1 MPSRSAVTKL
11 KAILII
17 DLIIVAA
24 AAGTYIYM
32 QNQGLIVTAA
42 RDAEF
47 VVTDLTITPPVAE
60 EAEPVTISANVTNI
74 GDLEG
79 TYDANLTIN
88 NVLTQNQTLVV
99 PGNKTSVIAEFTVI
113 QENIGTYAVE
123 LGGLNGSFTIK
134 AAPPSASNIHL
145 SSPTVKPYESW
156 VGDTINITVTANN
169 PSSEADKLT
178 IRFMVD
184 DSLVEIR
191 KIELDAGASMDVLF
205 NYNVTSEGKHTFK
218 VNSISGTFNVVP
230 TGYHTLTV
238 NRSGGGSTPLPFTLN
253 GESHNTPYT
262 ALLPVGTYTL
272 SVPTPFTTA
281 TAVLE
286 FSYWSNGAKTPTTTI
301 DLQDR
306 TIIVVTYTL
315 VSGYASCP
323 SLYVWNGTGYS
334 YVTDVSNAGWLGYI
348 NYINSNGDIVFGGGN
363 PWDYVKLD
371 NNLLATKAGSYD
383 MALFQQWN
391 ELFYLDT
398 AYMMVVDHPAGTDV
412 YTTMSN
418 YVNQA
423 FSDKIYTVDRANL
436 VSPVSAT
443 YAWAPNGTSVAG
455 EDVLPQISQLDGVFT
470 PGNNGLLSPSWDNI
484 NLNQLTLDL
493 GDLSNAEQI
502 KLVINGMVDWG
513 NAGPY
518 YDWIDGFKAAATQ
531 GLVPDGTQIYPSP
544 YMEVKAANG
553 SWVRIPQDR
562 QMPNPS
568 DFNARTF
575 VVDLTGLFPADV
587 SDYQLRITNFF
598 NVTFDYIGI
607 DTSLQQNVTV
617 QKIMPTATLNQ
628 MWETQTTSS
637 GAFTKYGDV
646 TPLLQAADDM
656 YVIGRQGDQVHLKFP
671 TDNLTAPA
679 EGMERDCFVFVACWF
694 KDAPGEWGYGFNFT
708 TDPLPFINMSGFPY
722 PSTESYPYDAVHLQY
737 LQDYNTRIINP
748 P

>member
-17 DLIIVAA
+17 DLIIVAV
-24 AAGTYIYM
+24 AAGTYIYL
-32 QNQGLIVTAA
+32 QNQGLIATAA

-47 VVTDLTITPPVAE
+47 KVTDLTITPAEAE
-60 EAEPVTISANVTNI
+60 EAEPVTITANITNI

-88 NVLTQNQTLVV
+88 SVLSQNQTLIV
-99 PGNKTSVIAEFTVI
+99 PGNNTSVIAEFTVI
-113 QENIGTYAVE
+113 EETIGTYTVE
-123 LGGLNGSFTIK
+123 LGGLTGSFTIK
-134 AAPPSASNIHL
+134 AAPPSSSNIHL
-145 SSPTVKPYESW
+145 SNPVVKPYESW
-156 VGDTINITVTANN
+156 VDQPVNVTVNANN
-169 PSSEADKLT
+169 PSGETDTLT
-178 IRFMVD
+178 VKFWVD
-184 DSLVEIR
+184 DVLVESR
-191 KIELDAGASMDVLF
+191 KIELAAGATEDVKFTF
-205 NYNVTSEGKHTFK
+205 NATSEGKHTFK
-218 VNSISGTFNVVP
+218 INSLTGTFTVVK

-238 NRSGGGSTPLPFTLN
+238 NRSGGGSTPLPFTMN
-253 GESHNTPYT
+253 GESHNTPYM
-262 ALLPVGTYTL
+262 ALLPVGQYTL

-286 FSYWSNGAKTPTTTI
+286 FAYWSNGAKTPTTTI

-306 TIIVVTYTL
+306 TIIVVTYNL

-323 SLYVWNGTGYS
+323 SLYIWDGTGYS

-348 NYINSNGDIVFGGGN
+348 GCINANGDITFSGGN

-371 NNLLATKAGSYD
+371 KNLLATKDGYYD

-391 ELFYLDT
+391 ELFYLDA
-398 AYMMVVDHPAGTDV
+398 AYMLVVDHPAGTDV
-412 YTTMSN
+412 YSTMSN
-418 YVNQA
+418 YINQA
-423 FSDKIYTVDRANL
+423 FNGQIYTVSKDNL
-436 VSPVSAT
+436 LTPVSAT
-443 YAWAPNGTSVAG
+443 NEKG
-455 EDVLPQISQLDGVFT
+455 ENVSSQISQIDRAFT
-470 PGNNGLLSPSWDNI
+470 PGSNGLLSPSWDNI
-484 NLNQLTLDL
+484 TLNQLTLDL
-493 GDLSNAEQI
+493 GNLSTAEHI

-513 NAGPY
+513 EAGPY
-518 YDWIDGFKAAATQ
+518 YDWIDGFKAAAAQ

-544 YMEVKAANG
+544 YMEVKVANG

-587 SDYQLRITNFF
+587 SDYQIRITNFF

-607 DTSLQQNVTV
+607 DISNQEPITI
-617 QKIMPTATLNQ
+617 QKITPTASLSQ
-628 MWETQTTSS
+628 IWETQSAS
-637 GAFTKYGDV
+637 YGNFTRYGDV
-646 TPLLQAADDM
+646 TPLLQDADDM
-656 YVIGRQGDQVHLKFP
+656 YVIGRQGDQVNLQFS
-671 TDNLTAPA
+671 TANLTAPA
-679 EGMERDCFVFVACWF
+679 EGMERDYFVIVACWF
-694 KDAPGEWGYGFNFT
+694 RDPPGEWGYGFNFS

-737 LQDYNTRIINP
+737 LQEYNTRIINP